1 MRKTIITLLLFAVSA
16 IAQLQAAKYKNPIIA
31 EDAPDPSIIK
41 GNDGYY
47 YLFSTAEHVYR
58 SSDMVRWKYLRQVF
72 DGGKRPTFVE
82 GVDVYWAP
90 CVTKQDG
97 RYVMYFA
104 LSKWGGGETAS
115 IGVATATK
123 PEGPYFIA
131 GEEGKLFTSAEIGV
145 ENSIDPNYI
154 EDNGRKYLVWG
165 SWNGIWV
172 VELTADGLAVKNAS
186 RKREIAGTR
195 FEAPYIYKR
204 GRYYYLFC
212 SIGACCEG
220 ERSTYET
227 VVGRSTSLMGPYT
240 TRNGKSMLDNECT
253 VFLTS
258 NDPCIAPGHNSRI
271 LEDET
276 GRTWITYHGY
286 MRSDPDK
293 GRVAWLDEV
302 KWTSNGWPYIEGTGA
317 SSTELEAPVVTPFSH
332 DVDEVHTSWGVE
344 EGTLVPVDLNNE
356 GQLSLVVAGHRT
368 DKEGIVTPWNAV
380 LRRGDDGKWTTA
392 ANGLQTGPR
401 PAVVPADF
409 DGDGSLELVV
419 LSEADPTQNPD
430 GTANGVYYVQPDGT
444 LRLEGEALA
453 DLTAAAVADVNGDGR
468 TDIIAVGPHGKN
480 VILYS
485 QRSAKP
491 SAGASLT
498 FRQAFF
504 AGTETTYS
512 QVLAEDFNADGHPD
526 IFAYSATSAEL
537 FLQDFATGSFVPSN
551 WMTTC
556 PVPTDGGVAVADVN
570 YDSAL
575 DILCVGAQGTVCLND
590 GEGHFTP
597 SASSGLVLDG
607 RNGNFSAS
615 AANLFDWNGDGYA
628 DFLYQG
634 QSEAFAAATGAVW
647 QGSSKGSFTHRRRY
661 GAGASA
667 ATTFIDWN
675 ADGMPDLVTTG
686 KVDDSH
692 LFPRESGYLLSVS
705 YNPYT
710 TSSTLQPLTGLESR
724 VEGSMVYLSW
734 NRGLKNHTYEL
745 FVRDDEGRLYG
756 NVRSF
761 VDGDLAGRRKVMAP
775 GNCGTATEAVMK
787 LPAGHYTWGVQRLNG
802 RLEASRFA
810 TAEFTVEF
818 DGISDP
824 EDDFKGA
831 ATQPVR
837 YNLLGQRVPA
847 THSGILLLRYPDGRV
862 RKTVRR

>member
-1 MRKTIITLLLFAVSA
+1 
-16 IAQLQAAKYKNPIIA
+16 
-31 EDAPDPSIIK
+31 
-41 GNDGYY
+41 
-47 YLFSTAEHVYR
+47 
-58 SSDMVRWKYLRQVF
+58 MVC
-72 DGGKRPTFVE
+72 G
-82 GVDVYWAP
+82 
-90 CVTKQDG
+90 
-97 RYVMYFA
+97 
-104 LSKWGGGETAS
+104 
-115 IGVATATK
+115 
-123 PEGPYFIA
+123 
-131 GEEGKLFTSAEIGV
+131 
-145 ENSIDPNYI
+145 
-154 EDNGRKYLVWG
+154 
-165 SWNGIWV
+165 
-172 VELTADGLAVKNAS
+172 
-186 RKREIAGTR
+186 
-195 FEAPYIYKR
+195 
-204 GRYYYLFC
+204 
-212 SIGACCEG
+212 
-220 ERSTYET
+220 
-227 VVGRSTSLMGPYT
+227 
-240 TRNGKSMLDNECT
+240 
-253 VFLTS
+253 
-258 NDPCIAPGHNSRI
+258 
-271 LEDET
+271 
-276 GRTWITYHGY
+276 
-286 MRSDPDK
+286 
-293 GRVAWLDEV
+293 
-302 KWTSNGWPYIEGTGA
+302 
-317 SSTELEAPVVTPFSH
+317 
-332 DVDEVHTSWGVE
+332 
-344 EGTLVPVDLNNE
+344 
-356 GQLSLVVAGHRT
+356 
-368 DKEGIVTPWNAV
+368 
-380 LRRGDDGKWTTA
+380 
-392 ANGLQTGPR
+392 
-401 PAVVPADF
+401 
-409 DGDGSLELVV
+409 
-419 LSEADPTQNPD
+419 
-430 GTANGVYYVQPDGT
+430 
-444 LRLEGEALA
+444 
-453 DLTAAAVADVNGDGR
+453 
-468 TDIIAVGPHGKN
+468 
-480 VILYS
+480 
-485 QRSAKP
+485 AKP
-491 SAGASLT
+491 AAGASLT

-575 DILCVGAQGTVCLND
+575 DIICVGAQGTVCLND

-597 SASSGLVLDG
+597 SASSGLELDG

-775 GNCGTATEAVMK
+775 GNCGTATEVVMK